1 MFTVTSICARP
12 SAFSSRSRALIAR
25 PTVRQSSSCSKLFS
39 SAVSSDFVNCPPWRH
54 EELTPSVVGSV
65 ILWFERR
72 AGLLQKASPALLAEP
87 IAVTADCDHG
97 AVVQQAI
104 QDGGGDHRVAEH
116 RAPLGDRAVR
126 GEQDRAALV
135 TPADQLEEQVG
146 GVRIERQVAELVD
159 DQQLRPERKGTRLN
173 SHH

>member
-1 MFTVTSICARP
+1 MR
-12 SAFSSRSRALIAR
+12 FSDW
-25 PTVRQSSSCSKLFS
+25 
-39 SAVSSDFVNCPPWRH
+39 SSDVC
-54 EELTPSVVGSV
+54 SSYV
-65 ILWFERR
+65 ERR
-72 AGLLQKASPALLAEP
+72 AGLLQKDSPALLAEP

-135 TPADQLEEQVG
+135 TPADQLEEQGG
-146 GVRIERQVAELVD
+146 GVRLERTVAELVD
-159 DQQLRPERKGTRLN
+159 DQQLRPGVEIGRASCRDRVCTYVEVKVD
-173 SHH
+173 HAK